1 VGTYLFA
8 LAIGHVAIF
17 PAPVH
22 QAFTAIGTGHLGPSF
37 GIIFTRAS
45 FAGWLIALMA
55 WLLAGAESARVSVI
69 IIITYL
75 VGLGD
80 LHHIIAGSTT
90 VLYFVVIHAISWGT
104 YFNAFFCLTLLGNI
118 VGGVSLV
125 AGPRA
130 TPKL

>member
-1 VGTYLFA
+1 MA
-8 LAIGHVAIF
+8 D
-17 PAPVH
+17 
-22 QAFTAIGTGHLGPSF
+22 
-37 GIIFTRAS
+37 
-45 FAGWLIALMA
+45 MA

-80 LHHIIAGSTT
+80 LHHIIGGSTT
-90 VLYFVVIHAISWGT
+90 ILYLVVHAISWGT
-104 YFNAFFCLTLLGNI
+104 YFNAFFFPTLLGNI

-125 AGPRA
+125 AAPRA